1 MRRDSSLKAG
11 SLALVSQAASRDQ
24 AACDRRTGA
33 WTWFPRDS
41 RQCTSCAP
49 ASPGSAPTPNVSTC
63 MRTEVERLGELVKPQ
78 ISVWKGAQPNHSP
91 SNNRKAMV
99 RRPDKVRIILER
111 PDITER
117 EAKADSTKSREEQ
130 AKYPNYT
137 NESTHKLTKG
147 IVAKI
152 EFFPQRQFSA
162 RLDAQRG
169 QPIQ

>member
-1 MRRDSSLKAG
+1 ML
-11 SLALVSQAASRDQ
+11 
-24 AACDRRTGA
+24 
-33 WTWFPRDS
+33 
-41 RQCTSCAP
+41 
-49 ASPGSAPTPNVSTC
+49 NVSTC
-63 MRTEVERLGELVKPQ
+63 MRTNVERLGELVKPQ
-78 ISVWKGAQPNHSP
+78 ISLWKGAQPNRSP

-130 AKYPNYT
+130 PNYT

-152 EFFPQRQFSA
+152 DLSSKAILR
-162 RLDAQRG
+162 
-169 QPIQ
+169 